1 MPLLGLRVRQVDP
14 GDVPDGRV
22 GVLPGQDG
30 VLLHGHGQ
38 LLARG
43 ATSRSRGR
51 PPVVMVVSG
60 ERLTPSLAW
69 AGATRTVPVRVRVD
83 RVAIADSAGPRRIDP
98 P

>member
-43 ATSRSRGR
+43 VHVQV
-51 PPVVMVVSG
+51 P
-60 ERLTPSLAW
+60 
-69 AGATRTVPVRVRVD
+69 GA
-83 RVAIADSAGPRRIDP
+83 SAGGDGGLR
-98 P
+98 